1 MKFLLEVV
9 LVTFFILL
17 FGEIIPKIYAR
28 RNALQFSR
36 FISKPLNVLNK
47 VLSPLNNPMKS
58 LTVAIERTFTKSKTS
73 NISVDQLSYALE
85 LTKNEETNSDEH
97 KILKGIVSFG
107 STDTKQVMIPRI
119 DIFALSNNTPFD
131 SVLSQIASKGF
142 SRIPVYEENIDHV
155 IGVLYAKDLLPHL
168 NKKDFEWQAIL
179 RPPFFV
185 PENKKL
191 DDLMQEF
198 QSIKTHLAIVVDE
211 YGGTSGVISLEDVIE
226 EIVGDIS
233 DEFDDFDLLFT
244 KLDKS
249 NYLFEGKTALK
260 DFYKILDID
269 GKDFEEHKGEAE
281 TLAGFIL
288 ERYGLFPRQGQTIN
302 FKNYAF
308 KINSIERKRI
318 KQIHLNIKS

>member
-36 FISKPLNVLNK
+36 FISKPLNILNK

-131 SVLSQIASKGF
+131 SVLTQIASNGF
-142 SRIPVYEENIDHV
+142 SRIPLYEENIDHV
-155 IGVLYAKDLLPHL
+155 VGVLYAKDLLPHL
-168 NKKDFEWQAIL
+168 NKKDF
-179 RPPFFV
+179 
-185 PENKKL
+185 
-191 DDLMQEF
+191 
-198 QSIKTHLAIVVDE
+198 
-211 YGGTSGVISLEDVIE
+211 
-226 EIVGDIS
+226 
-233 DEFDDFDLLFT
+233 
-244 KLDKS
+244 
-249 NYLFEGKTALK
+249 
-260 DFYKILDID
+260 
-269 GKDFEEHKGEAE
+269 
-281 TLAGFIL
+281 
-288 ERYGLFPRQGQTIN
+288 
-302 FKNYAF
+302 
-308 KINSIERKRI
+308 
-318 KQIHLNIKS
+318 

>member
-1 MKFLLEVV
+1 MFSLSKSEIDNASQTHPQQIKTIKSLLQSPKKLLATILITNNFINVAIVILFAFLGEVLFESITTAWVKFLLEVV

-58 LTVAIERTFTKSKTS
+58 LTVAIERSFTKSKTS

-107 STDTKQVMIPRI
+107 SMDTKQVMIPRI

-168 NKKDFEWQAIL
+168 NKKIL
-179 RPPFFV
+179 NGRSF
-185 PENKKL
+185 
-191 DDLMQEF
+191 
-198 QSIKTHLAIVVDE
+198 
-211 YGGTSGVISLEDVIE
+211 
-226 EIVGDIS
+226 
-233 DEFDDFDLLFT
+233 
-244 KLDKS
+244 
-249 NYLFEGKTALK
+249 
-260 DFYKILDID
+260 
-269 GKDFEEHKGEAE
+269 
-281 TLAGFIL
+281 
-288 ERYGLFPRQGQTIN
+288 
-302 FKNYAF
+302 
-308 KINSIERKRI
+308 
-318 KQIHLNIKS
+318 